1 MVLVELIN
9 SKLILPDKKHIKSG
23 NIILDTGLMV
33 RLTILKIVPFIK
45 NINMIKIQCLTLKI
59 DLVILQIGLIVFVD
73 TGILV
78 NQHKKVK

>member
-33 RLTILKIVPFIK
+33 RLTVLKMLTMK
-45 NINMIKIQCLTLKI
+45 KINMVKIQCLTMKI
-59 DLVILQIGLIVFVD
+59 EKVILQIGLVVFMD
-73 TGILV
+73 TGLKV
-78 NQHKKVK
+78 NQNNKVK